1 MFDNALPGPEALG
14 GVDDAMVVAAI
25 AGWTRVEA
33 AASARRLAA
42 IAELVARRVDA
53 GSAECGRWSCDNW
66 DVMAAEVA
74 AAQGISHGMAS
85 GQMYLA
91 VALRNRL
98 PRVGALFAA
107 GVISAR
113 LAATIVWHTDLIKD
127 AEVLGLVDKTLA
139 EDAAQFGPLSANK
152 TAQAIE
158 AIVEQYDPEAL
169 RRTRASAR
177 SREVVIDSANQESGT
192 AAMWG
197 RLYATDAAVLDRRL
211 MQMAHEVCDDDPR
224 TIAQRRA
231 DALGALAADAK
242 RLACACGNADCPATV
257 EPDER
262 ASGVVIHVVAEESA
276 STAQPDPHLSGVAPS
291 PPLTPG
297 MPLVR
302 PHDPEPDPPFA
313 PSAPPSAVL
322 TSGGV
327 LPNPLLGELI
337 RGGAEIRPVRHP
349 GEDAAA
355 EAGYRPSAAL
365 ERFVRCRDLT
375 CRFPNCDRP
384 AEFCDVDHTVPYPLG
399 QTHPSNLKCL
409 CRKHRRVRPFEHRD
423 PLRSRRLAACSQ
435 CLCP

>member
-1 MFDNALPGPEALG
+1 
-14 GVDDAMVVAAI
+14 
-25 AGWTRVEA
+25 
-33 AASARRLAA
+33 
-42 IAELVARRVDA
+42 
-53 GSAECGRWSCDNW
+53 
-66 DVMAAEVA
+66 
-74 AAQGISHGMAS
+74 
-85 GQMYLA
+85 
-91 VALRNRL
+91 
-98 PRVGALFAA
+98 
-107 GVISAR
+107 
-113 LAATIVWHTDLIKD
+113 
-127 AEVLGLVDKTLA
+127 
-139 EDAAQFGPLSANK
+139 
-152 TAQAIE
+152 
-158 AIVEQYDPEAL
+158 
-169 RRTRASAR
+169 
-177 SREVVIDSANQESGT
+177 VVIDSANQESGT

-337 RGGAEIRPVRHP
+337 RGGAKIRPVRHP

-375 CRFPNCDRP
+375 CRFPNCDRS